1 MTSYT
6 HSGTTGDVFSSLALV
21 RSIGPG
27 DYYLKLDN
35 LDKICQSIGWGNAG
49 RHSGRMNQK
58 DFDFLAPIM
67 EIQSCINKFAP
78 WNGEEVEH
86 PMEKIAV
93 VGKHP
98 NWAGTWPTN
107 FAHQYA
113 VAMEIDL
120 AQHKQTLQIEPY
132 VEVDK
137 PTVIPGKPICISR
150 NPFYL
155 EGVPDVTKVDEWI
168 NWIERDLTEQA
179 FFVGLLSD
187 HAWFEDTMKVKVQ
200 YVPTSDGLELARLIA
215 GAKMMIGNQSMP
227 ATLALGIGTTLW
239 IETRK
244 NVELE
249 KNEIFYPYRSN
260 VMYF

>member
-1 MTSYT
+1 MSSFS
-6 HSGTTGDVFSSLALV
+6 HSGSTGDVFSSLALV
-21 RSIGPG
+21 RALGG
-27 DYYLKLDN
+27 GEYYLKLHNMDN
-35 LDKICQSIGWGNAG
+35 VAALIGWGAG
-49 RHSGRMNQK
+49 RHSGRMTQG

-67 EIQSCINKFAP
+67 EIQDCLTKFAA
-78 WNGEEVEH
+78 WNNEAIDYEF
-86 PMEKIAV
+86 EKAV
-93 VGKHP
+93 YHHQIP
-98 NWAGTWPTN
+98 HWPRN
-107 FAHQYA
+107 FANQYA
-113 VAMEIDL
+113 TALNVDVEK
-120 AQHKQTLQIEPY
+120 HFRTLQIEPY

-179 FFVGLLSD
+179 FFVGLPSD

>member
-1 MTSYT
+1 M
-6 HSGTTGDVFSSLALV
+6 
-21 RSIGPG
+21 
-27 DYYLKLDN
+27 
-35 LDKICQSIGWGNAG
+35 
-49 RHSGRMNQK
+49 
-58 DFDFLAPIM
+58 
-67 EIQSCINKFAP
+67 
-78 WNGEEVEH
+78 
-86 PMEKIAV
+86 
-93 VGKHP
+93 
-98 NWAGTWPTN
+98 
-107 FAHQYA
+107 
-113 VAMEIDL
+113 
-120 AQHKQTLQIEPY
+120 
-132 VEVDK
+132 
-137 PTVIPGKPICISR
+137 
-150 NPFYL
+150 
-155 EGVPDVTKVDEWI
+155 PDVTKVDEWI